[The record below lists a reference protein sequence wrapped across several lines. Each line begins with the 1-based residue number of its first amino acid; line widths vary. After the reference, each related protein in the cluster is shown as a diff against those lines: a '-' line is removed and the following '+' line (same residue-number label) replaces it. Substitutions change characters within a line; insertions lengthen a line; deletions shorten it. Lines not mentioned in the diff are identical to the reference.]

1 MIPPAETSGDA
12 PARFTAFAEQRL
24 VARGDLAQV
33 ARAVHGLIDVQPT
46 VFNDATGQTVDLDL
60 RGSAD
65 EAVARVSPQAGPSKP
80 ARGRP
85 KLGVTAREV
94 TLLPR
99 HWDWL
104 ATQPGGASATLR
116 RLVEDARRQSGAA
129 DATRQAQEAAYRVM
143 TTLAGNLPG
152 YEEAVRALFAGELA
166 RLNGLAKAWPKDIA
180 AYVGDL
186 VKG

>member
-1 MIPPAETSGDA
+1 MAGQQGD
-12 PARFTAFAEQRL
+12 L
-24 VARGDLAQV
+24 ARGDLAHV
-33 ARAVHGLIDVQPT
+33 VRAIHGLTDVQPT
-46 VFNDATGQTVDLDL
+46 VLNDTTGQTVDLDL

-65 EAVARVSPQAGPSKP
+65 DAVARVSPQSEPSKP

-85 KLGVTAREV
+85 KLGVTALEV

-99 HWDWL
+99 HWNWL
-104 ATQPGGASATLR
+104 AGQPGGASAALR

-129 DATRQAQEAAYRVM
+129 DAARQAQGVAYRVM
-143 TTLAGNLPG
+143 TTLAGDLPG
-152 YEEAVRALFAGELA
+152 YEEAVRALFAGDLS
-166 RLNGLAKAWPKDIA
+166 RLSGLAKAWPKDIA